1 MAALGRVPCL
11 QPAER
16 GPGQE
21 GPFSPP
27 APLPVSGLEFP
38 SPGHHPHCLQAEAE
52 SPSCIP
58 SLPCGQEKSLPFSY
72 ATKLCGQWNTFFAS
86 QNNAK
91 GI

>member
-38 SPGHHPHCLQAEAE
+38 SPGHHP
-52 SPSCIP
+52 P
-58 SLPCGQEKSLPFSY
+58 LPPGRSREPVLH
-72 ATKLCGQWNTFFAS
+72 TFTALWS
-86 QNNAK
+86 RKVTAL
-91 GI
+91 